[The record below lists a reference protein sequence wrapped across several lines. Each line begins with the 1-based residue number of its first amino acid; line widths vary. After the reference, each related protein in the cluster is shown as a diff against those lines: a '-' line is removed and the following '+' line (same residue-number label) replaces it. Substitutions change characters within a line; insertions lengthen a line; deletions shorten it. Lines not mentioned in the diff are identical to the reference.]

1 MSFRQIK
8 ITDFTIAS
16 GIIKLG
22 IKILRN
28 MSLVM
33 QSVGGL
39 SDRLFLLNKV
49 FMSHLL

>member
-22 IKILRN
+22 IKILQN

-39 SDRLFLLNKV
+39 SDRLFC
-49 FMSHLL
+49 

>member
-8 ITDFTIAS
+8 TTDFTIAS

-39 SDRLFLLNKV
+39 SDRLFW
-49 FMSHLL
+49 